1 MPKLLKLFLAAY
13 IVVLPSV
20 ICAEEHRATVTA
32 SAYNSL
38 PAQTDATPFEA
49 AWGDELKPGMKIIA
63 VSGDLIELGLDRG
76 TKVRIDAFPSNTWTV
91 LDRMPSRHRNQID
104 IYMGLDLKAAREW
117 GIKEVT
123 IHWEE

>member
-1 MPKLLKLFLAAY
+1 M
-13 IVVLPSV
+13 VLPSV

>member
-1 MPKLLKLFLAAY
+1 M
-13 IVVLPSV
+13 VLPSV

-63 VSGDLIELGLDRG
+63 VSGDLIELGLDSG